1 MQLSDEELVLKI
13 QAGEI
18 SSFEILVKRY
28 QQKLFHFAKNI
39 VLDSQD
45 AEEVVQ
51 DSFVACYRTID
62 RVDLKRK
69 FSTYLYTITK
79 NKAISGLRA
88 HKRVVPLRAEIP
100 IEDDH
105 EDQLI
110 KQELTK
116 LVTTALNSL
125 HGKQKAVLS
134 LFYFENLSY
143 QEISKKLGLPI
154 NTVRTHLR
162 RGKKALAKLMPRQT
176 LNYDHY

>member
-1 MQLSDEELVLKI
+1 M
-13 QAGEI
+13 
-18 SSFEILVKRY
+18 
-28 QQKLFHFAKNI
+28 
-39 VLDSQD
+39 
-45 AEEVVQ
+45 
-51 DSFVACYRTID
+51 
-62 RVDLKRK
+62 
-69 FSTYLYTITK
+69 
-79 NKAISGLRA
+79 
-88 HKRVVPLRAEIP
+88 VPLRAEIP